1 MNYKIKLLAILRMT
15 YLICKTNCLTF
26 NSDIMAYFLN
36 NVMHVKDRVYA
47 RSISDACQALNLP
60 MSEGTAGSII
70 DNNRMVWCPNIDCKT
85 WVNIPFV
92 ENNNVVR
99 IDESPCYDATPR
111 HTNHFETWIS
121 QPNVE
126 RITFLG
132 DKSRKFYFVGIFK
145 LDLPMSKEL
154 HKCVWKLKSTTYKLP
169 KPSNRKFVLLID

>member
-1 MNYKIKLLAILRMT
+1 MNYKIKLLAILRMA

-36 NVMHVKDRVYA
+36 NVMNVKDRVYA
-47 RSISDACQALNLP
+47 RSISDAYYALDIK
-60 MSEGTAGSII
+60 MKKKTAGSII

-85 WVNIPFV
+85 WDNSFFV

-99 IDESPCYDATPR
+99 IDESPSYDATPR

-121 QPNVE
+121 QPDVE

-132 DKSRKFYFVGIFK
+132 NKSGIFYFVGIFE
-145 LDLPMSKEL
+145 LDLLMSKKL
-154 HKCVWKLKSTTYKLP
+154 HKCVWKLKSTTCPLPNVSGRKLYY
-169 KPSNRKFVLLID
+169 